1 MIIKKE
7 IKDDKAVSVVIG
19 IILAIA
25 IVVAIGVT
33 VYGYLSNMMDEAPKK
48 TPQVN
53 FFADDATNILTIT
66 SFNMNLNWSDI
77 NMSAT
82 DGVSYLY
89 NYGLTGDVTT
99 GDSIE
104 FDNNGI
110 VSGDLIIRFR
120 YNPTN
125 TLIGTY
131 KLNSVIK

>member
-1 MIIKKE
+1 M
-7 IKDDKAVSVVIG
+7 IKDKKLSDEKAVSVVIG

-25 IVVAIGVT
+25 IVVSIGAT
-33 VYGYLSNMMDEAPKK
+33 VYGYMSNMMDEAPKK
-48 TPQVN
+48 TPNIN
-53 FFADDATNILTIT
+53 FFADDSTNILTIT
-66 SFNMNLNWSDI
+66 SFNMKLDWSDI

-82 DGVSYLY
+82 DGISNFY
-89 NYGLTGDVTT
+89 NHGLIDNVEA

-110 VSGDLIIRFR
+110 INGEIIIKFR

-131 KLNSVIK
+131 KLNSVII